1 MSMQDSLVKTIA
13 PVDLKQLLA
22 QDNPPLIL
30 DVREIEE
37 LKICSLPNAIH
48 IPLGNLPMALDT
60 LPEGRSVVTVCH
72 YGRRSLQAALFL
84 KNHGIDQVLNL
95 TGGINAWAEQV
106 DASMKR
112 Y

>member
-1 MSMQDSLVKTIA
+1 MQDSLVKSIT

-30 DVREIEE
+30 DVREAEE

-48 IPLGNLPMALDT
+48 IPLGNLPVALDR
-60 LPEGRSVVTVCH
+60 LPEGRMIVTVCH
-72 YGRRSLQAALFL
+72 YGQRSLQAALFL

-95 TGGINAWAEQV
+95 AGGVDAWAEQV
-106 DASMKR
+106 DALMKR

>member
-1 MSMQDSLVKTIA
+1 MSIQGSLVKSIT

-22 QDNPPLIL
+22 QGNPPLIL
-30 DVREIEE
+30 DVREAEE

-48 IPLGNLPMALDT
+48 IPLRNLPVALDR

-72 YGRRSLQAALFL
+72 YGRRSLQGALFL
-84 KNHGIDQVLNL
+84 KNQGIEQVLNL
-95 TGGINAWAEQV
+95 AGGIDAWAEQV